1 MNNPATPA
9 IRHTGVIGLG
19 ALGRPVA
26 ELLLRAGYAVAVY
39 DVRAAAVSALQ
50 AQGATA
56 CASPAAVAEQSEL
69 IVSLVSDRAQTDD
82 IVFGTN
88 GMQGHLRA
96 HTILALGSTLGP
108 EPVRQIATALEAQ
121 AVEVLDIPI
130 SGGIIAAQQGA
141 LSLMVGGAAAT
152 LARALPVLRVF
163 AREITHTGAVGTGQ
177 AAKLAHQ
184 LVFGLNVMALLEG
197 LSLGVAGGVDA
208 TVMKAVLQQGLA
220 NSGVLEAWPDL
231 GPRWKGMLE
240 ASAPGAALPNLRKDL
255 HLVLE
260 FARELGVS
268 LPIATRGS
276 EVADAGL
283 ATGHRDPRL

>member
-26 ELLLRAGYAVAVY
+26 ELLLKAGYAVAVY

-56 CASPAAVAEQSEL
+56 CASPAAVAEHSEL
-69 IVSLVSDRAQTDD
+69 VISLVSDRAQTED
-82 IVFGTN
+82 IVFGAN

-163 AREITHTGAVGTGQ
+163 AREITHRCSRHRTGGQ
-177 AAKLAHQ
+177 ARASTGVWFVCDGAARRAIAGGGRRCRRH
-184 LVFGLNVMALLEG
+184 GDE
-197 LSLGVAGGVDA
+197 SGVA
-208 TVMKAVLQQGLA
+208 T
-220 NSGVLEAWPDL
+220 
-231 GPRWKGMLE
+231 R
-240 ASAPGAALPNLRKDL
+240 
-255 HLVLE
+255 
-260 FARELGVS
+260 ARQ
-268 LPIATRGS
+268 
-276 EVADAGL
+276 
-283 ATGHRDPRL
+283 

>member
-1 MNNPATPA
+1 MRAVSRTPA
-9 IRHTGVIGLG
+9 
-19 ALGRPVA
+19 ALHLFLTRPPPLSPLPRGRIQ
-26 ELLLRAGYAVAVY
+26 E
-39 DVRAAAVSALQ
+39 
-50 AQGATA
+50 TA
-56 CASPAAVAEQSEL
+56 SEDPYL
-69 IVSLVSDRAQTDD
+69 
-82 IVFGTN
+82 N
-88 GMQGHLRA
+88 G
-96 HTILALGSTLGP
+96 
-108 EPVRQIATALEAQ
+108 
-121 AVEVLDIPI
+121 
-130 SGGIIAAQQGA
+130 
-141 LSLMVGGAAAT
+141 
-152 LARALPVLRVF
+152 VF
-163 AREITHTGAVGTGQ
+163 AREITHTGAAGTGQ

-240 ASAPGAALPNLRKDL
+240 TSAAGAALPNLRKDL

-268 LPIATRGS
+268 LPIATLGS